1 MPHSTVQI
9 EVNPSELSQEERDFI
24 ADHLVDGHEFTW
36 SAIVP
41 PTYEGFTE
49 AVKQGMEHEKNK
61 LKTHDSGPPPTTS
74 DLASILI
81 ARSLSHPLSFSLTPS
96 LFH

>member
-1 MPHSTVQI
+1 VKILCPVNQAECFRRGIDAPHSTVQI

-61 LKTHDSGPPPTTS
+61 QKTHDWDPPQQPAIWPQS
-74 DLASILI
+74 
-81 ARSLSHPLSFSLTPS
+81 
-96 LFH
+96 